1 MKRYYLLLFALILI
15 AGSSCQKKIDIE
27 KEKQAIM
34 AVVKAESEAARLGNP
49 DGLMSC
55 YIQDEY
61 NTRLNVNADD
71 YKIITGW
78 DKLAP
83 LFKEYTPNPEVD
95 TTKISFTKE
104 NAVIKIMGNTAWLIC
119 DNAWKMKTEEGEQKA
134 ESIQITFLEKVD
146 GVWKF
151 SFAAWINKPEPKVV
165 TEEPKTAK

>member
-1 MKRYYLLLFALILI
+1 MKRYCLLLFAFILI
-15 AGSSCQKKIDIE
+15 AGSSCQKKVDIE

-34 AVVKAESEAARLGNP
+34 AVVKAESEDARIGNV
-49 DGLMSC
+49 DGLISC

-83 LFKEYTPNPEVD
+83 LFKGLAPSTEYD

-119 DNAWKMKTEEGEQKA
+119 EAPEGETKWGN
-134 ESIQITFLEKVD
+134 IQVTFLEKVD

-151 SFAAWINKPEPKVV
+151 SFAAWITKPEPKVV
-165 TEEPKTAK
+165 TGEPEAAQ

>member
-1 MKRYYLLLFALILI
+1 MKRYGLLLFALILI
-15 AGSSCQKKIDIE
+15 AGSSCQKKVDIE

-34 AVVKAESEAARLGNP
+34 AVINAESEAARIGNV
-49 DGLMSC
+49 DGLISC

-61 NTRLNVNADD
+61 NTRLNFGEDS

-83 LFKEYTPNPEVD
+83 LFKELTPNTEVD

-104 NAVIKIMGNTAWLIC
+104 NAVIKVMGNTAWLIC
-119 DNAWKMKTEEGEQKA
+119 DNNWKYEAPEGESKWGN
-134 ESIQITFLEKVD
+134 IQVTFLEKVD

-151 SFAAWINKPEPKVV
+151 SFAAWIAKPEPKVG
-165 TEEPKTAK
+165 TEEPEAAQ